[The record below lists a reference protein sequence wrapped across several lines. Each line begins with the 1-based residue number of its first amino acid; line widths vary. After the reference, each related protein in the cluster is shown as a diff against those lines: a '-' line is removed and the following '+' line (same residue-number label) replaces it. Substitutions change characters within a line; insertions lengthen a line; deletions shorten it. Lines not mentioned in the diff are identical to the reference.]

1 MRRLGQMMAVLIVL
15 AVSAGL
21 IHAAATPAQKCAAS
35 KVKAGSKKIGAQLK
49 CISKAIGKGIAVDP
63 ACLATASTK
72 FNTAVGKAETK
83 GGCVFTGDGGSLEGL
98 VDNDSN
104 AIVAVTTTTPINC
117 CANNFG
123 ADYCTYEAE
132 PNCLADGGVP
142 GAAGTVCDSVSGGC
156 TAPPARAGRTCSS
169 DTALFG
175 FSSPLRCFA
184 GPLMSA
190 SFCVGAI
197 IWPDP
202 NEVLADPNAIC
213 PPNGGR
219 AVD

>member
-1 MRRLGQMMAVLIVL
+1 MMAVLIVL

-35 KVKAGSKKIGAQLK
+35 KVKAVSKKASAQLK
-49 CISKAIGKGIAVDP
+49 CISKALGKGVAVDP
-63 ACLATASTK
+63 ACLASASAKYT
-72 FNTAVGKAETK
+72 TAVGKADSK
-83 GGCVFTGDGGSLEGL
+83 GGCALTGDGNSLEGL

-104 AIVAVTTTTPINC
+104 AIVAMTTTTPINC

-123 ADYCTYEAE
+123 ADYCTYEAD
-132 PNCLADGGVP
+132 PNCLADGGIP
-142 GAAGTVCDSVSGGC
+142 GAPGTVCDSVSGGC
-156 TAPPARAGRTCSS
+156 VSPPARPGRTCSS
-169 DTALFG
+169 DLALSG
-175 FSSPLRCFA
+175 FNSPLRCFA

-190 SFCVGAI
+190 SFCI
-197 IWPDP
+197 NFITWPDP
-202 NEVLADPNAIC
+202 NEVLSDPNAIC